1 MCTRPRTGPHPRAP
15 KSFPTAATSH
25 WSRSIADGFSGDSDL
40 FGLNLMLQLG
50 AGHGWMVQTDDGNV
64 GRAVMVAFHDASHR
78 KGNFLDTDRW
88 LDETALE
95 GVTMLRQD
103 YPELRSR
110 QTEKR

>member
-1 MCTRPRTGPHPRAP
+1 
-15 KSFPTAATSH
+15 
-25 WSRSIADGFSGDSDL
+25 
-40 FGLNLMLQLG
+40 MLQLG

-78 KGNFLDTDRW
+78 RGNFLDIDRR

-110 QTEKR
+110 QAEKRRVVMKNSSVAREPSTQCLTH